1 MDWPTRTRSGT
12 TEDIFLVKFNSSG
25 TKQWS
30 VFHGGTGNDVASG
43 LAVDTSG
50 NAYITGNTNADLD
63 GQTNVG
69 GHDLFVMKYD
79 TSGSRLWTQM
89 LGTASGE
96 YGRSVAVDASGN
108 AYLTGHTAG
117 NLDGATN
124 NGGNDAFIVKYDTS
138 GTLQ

>member
-1 MDWPTRTRSGT
+1 
-12 TEDIFLVKFNSSG
+12 G

-30 VFHGGTGNDVASG
+30 RFHGGTGSDVATG
-43 LAVDTSG
+43 MAVDTSG
-50 NAYITGNTNADLD
+50 NVYITGNTNADLD
-63 GQTNVG
+63 GQTNAG

-79 TSGSRLWTQM
+79 SSGTRLWTQM

-96 YGRSVAVDASGN
+96 YGRSVAVDGSGN
-108 AYLTGHTAG
+108 SFLTGFTSG

-124 NGGNDAFIVKYDTS
+124 NGSNDAYIVKYDTN

>member
-1 MDWPTRTRSGT
+1 
-12 TEDIFLVKFNSSG
+12 
-25 TKQWS
+25 
-30 VFHGGTGNDVASG
+30 

-79 TSGSRLWTQM
+79 TSGTRQWTGM
-89 LGTASGE
+89 LGTALGE
-96 YGRSVAVDASGN
+96 YGRSVAVDGSGN
-108 AYLTGHTAG
+108 SYLTGMTDG
-117 NLDGATN
+117 NLDGVTN
-124 NGGNDAFIVKYDTS
+124 AGGNDAYLVKYDTS